1 MCTKTTVF
9 ENHRKSLIQHCERS
23 ELRLHFEWKKFLKNA
38 KNSQFGQKILENAKI
53 ENETFWVIF
62 KHCEWSLHKT
72 SRLLFCAIRIPVVT
86 KENIKKAI
94 LLFLFDENFQLV
106 WTTKGML
113 KKCIFIYRT
122 SNEYR
127 CRKPHWN
134 QIRQVLIRWRQV
146 GFRKSDSRLGDPFA
160 TRDRKLFSAR
170 LTHPQPGSLTV
181 TPWRSSIQ

>member
-1 MCTKTTVF
+1 MRLFLWFSNTV
-9 ENHRKSLIQHCERS
+9 S
-23 ELRLHFEWKKFLKNA
+23 EVY
-38 KNSQFGQKILENAKI
+38 I
-53 ENETFWVIF
+53 
-62 KHCEWSLHKT
+62 KHPDCF
-72 SRLLFCAIRIPVVT
+72 FCAIRIPVVT

-146 GFRKSDSRLGDPFA
+146 GFRKSDSRLRDPFA